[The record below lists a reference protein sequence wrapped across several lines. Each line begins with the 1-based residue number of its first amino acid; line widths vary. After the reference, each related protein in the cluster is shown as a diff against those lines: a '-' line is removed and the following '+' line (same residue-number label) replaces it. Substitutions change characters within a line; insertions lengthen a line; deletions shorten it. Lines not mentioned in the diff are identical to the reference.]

1 MRSRKSSNTDEEN
14 LALALRLSQLSSNA
28 FDEHV
33 SQLRPSES
41 ALAEFAFRPT
51 TPPNDGKHSPEMAAD
66 VLPESV
72 DAPEK
77 RVDQLHSYEP
87 TPPGKDACQPTPPDD
102 EDDDDDDDDDDGGD
116 GDGNGDDDSDDDDDD
131 DDDDGDL
138 ELVLRLSKL
147 PAGVFDEQ
155 VGELNQRSGSRMAGG
170 SLASLLTAIPEV
182 WMLLSPHQN

>member
-1 MRSRKSSNTDEEN
+1 MRSHKSSTTDE
-14 LALALRLSQLSSNA
+14 ALALRLPQLPSDASNE
-28 FDEHV
+28 DV
-33 SQLRPSES
+33 CQLRPSGS
-41 ALAEFAFRPT
+41 ALTEFALRPT

-66 VLPESV
+66 VLPQSV

-77 RVDQLHSYEP
+77 RVDQLHSYGP

-102 EDDDDDDDDDDGGD
+102 DDDDDDDDGDGDGGGD
-116 GDGNGDDDSDDDDDD
+116 GDGDDDSD

-170 SLASLLTAIPEV
+170 SPASLLTAIPEV